1 MSDELENRS
10 EEELHLKDVTEEG
23 ELPADITKRSSR
35 KKKLVM
41 IGGLFGLLLVAG
53 IGGWFLFAGKQVQV
67 KAARRVGEKIT
78 SGTDLQKAAYD
89 SLKDSLDA
97 PVSNATSG
105 TPATNVGT
113 AQPATVAITGVT
125 LSPAP
130 SKPPADSIKAPVQS
144 GIAMTIAPPPE
155 AVDDKQ
161 NARGLRA
168 TEQSVISKPS
178 ENSAANTQSLSAAI
192 SKPKTGSSISFAM
205 PKDKAEPIATPTVLA
220 NTALETNNN
229 EKPVLKTRTNPVPN
243 FGAMLPVKLI
253 GVLYTLRTG
262 SMARLEVA
270 RDIAMTNGLLRRGT
284 VFVGTVAGAELDRA
298 YVQIKGFIDP
308 ATNSF
313 TKLEGELLGS
323 DGGAGL
329 RGKRRRVSSA
339 WVKVLDRAAQ
349 SGTQILTG
357 ILGRRNG
364 SVIVTTDPYGT
375 YRSTSS
381 YDQSQLQDNR
391 SFVEVAAGT
400 VGFVLVTTLP
410 TENKG
415 DSFLANASTT
425 NLQESSGELPDQEIA
440 ALLTEASPAQ
450 IRAALPRMTPE
461 MRHVAQTVLKEIEP
475 TGK

>member
-10 EEELHLKDVTEEG
+10 DEELHLKDVTEEG

-53 IGGWFLFAGKQVQV
+53 IGGWFLFGGKQVQV
-67 KAARRVGEKIT
+67 NAVRRAGEKIT

-97 PVSNATSG
+97 PVSNAADTL
-105 TPATNVGT
+105 ATNVG
-113 AQPATVAITGVT
+113 AGQPSTVAITGVT
-125 LSPAP
+125 PSSAP
-130 SKPPADSIKAPVQS
+130 SQSPSKAALTPAQS

-161 NARGLRA
+161 NVRGLRA
-168 TEQSVISKPS
+168 TEQSVSSKS
-178 ENSAANTQSLSAAI
+178 SANSAADTQSLSAAI
-192 SKPKTGSSISFAM
+192 SKPKTGSSISFAL
-205 PKDKAEPIATPTVLA
+205 PKDKAEPMATPAVLR
-220 NTALETNNN
+220 NTALETNND
-229 EKPVLKTRTNPVPN
+229 EKPALKTRTNPVPN

-262 SMARLEVA
+262 SMVRLEVA
-270 RDIAMTNGLLRRGT
+270 RDITTANGLLRRGT

-298 YVQIKGFIDP
+298 FVQIKGFIDP
-308 ATNSF
+308 VTNSF

-364 SVIVTTDPYGT
+364 GVIVTTDPYGT

-415 DSFLANASTT
+415 DDYLAKTDD
-425 NLQESSGELPDQEIA
+425 SSDAMADEEIA
-440 ALLTEASPAQ
+440 TLLTEASPAQ

-461 MRHVAQTVLKEIEP
+461 MRRVAQTVLKEVEP